1 MAEELKT
8 YYDFADNNYDFLM
21 AAYKNGLVG
30 NAMGAM
36 AQETCEKYL
45 KHLIDE
51 YVILG
56 DSADNAKK
64 TEILRTHNLTKLS
77 KYISSHLPE
86 VNLDRPSLNLVNGLY
101 FTTRYPGDESIMV
114 EKDDLDEY
122 IDAVKKCKNAVDEF
136 IRSKQERYREKNKK
150 GQEKPPPSLTKI
162 IPDK

>member
-56 DSADNAKK
+56 DSEDNAKK

-136 IRSKQERYREKNKK
+136 IRSKKE
-150 GQEKPPPSLTKI
+150 
-162 IPDK
+162 

>member
-86 VNLDRPSLNLVNGLY
+86 ANLDRPSLNLVNGLY

-136 IRSKQERYREKNKK
+136 IRSKKE
-150 GQEKPPPSLTKI
+150 
-162 IPDK
+162 

>member
-8 YYDFADNNYDFLM
+8 YYDFANNNYDFLM

-136 IRSKQERYREKNKK
+136 IRSKKE
-150 GQEKPPPSLTKI
+150 
-162 IPDK
+162 

>member
-64 TEILRTHNLTKLS
+64 TEILRTYNLTKLS

-136 IRSKQERYREKNKK
+136 IRSKKE
-150 GQEKPPPSLTKI
+150 
-162 IPDK
+162 

>member
-36 AQETCEKYL
+36 VQETCEKYL

-77 KYISSHLPE
+77 KYISSRLPE

-136 IRSKQERYREKNKK
+136 IRSKKE
-150 GQEKPPPSLTKI
+150 
-162 IPDK
+162 

>member
-77 KYISSHLPE
+77 KYISSRLPE

-136 IRSKQERYREKNKK
+136 IRSKKE
-150 GQEKPPPSLTKI
+150 
-162 IPDK
+162 

>member
-30 NAMGAM
+30 NAMGTM

-136 IRSKQERYREKNKK
+136 IRSKKE
-150 GQEKPPPSLTKI
+150 
-162 IPDK
+162 

>member
-51 YVILG
+51 HVILG

-136 IRSKQERYREKNKK
+136 IRSKKE
-150 GQEKPPPSLTKI
+150 
-162 IPDK
+162 

>member
-51 YVILG
+51 YVRLPLLVAPFIKILEQQ
-56 DSADNAKK
+56 N
-64 TEILRTHNLTKLS
+64 
-77 KYISSHLPE
+77 
-86 VNLDRPSLNLVNGLY
+86 
-101 FTTRYPGDESIMV
+101 F
-114 EKDDLDEY
+114 
-122 IDAVKKCKNAVDEF
+122 
-136 IRSKQERYREKNKK
+136 KK
-150 GQEKPPPSLTKI
+150 GVYLRN
-162 IPDK
+162 

>member
-8 YYDFADNNYDFLM
+8 YYDFLM

-136 IRSKQERYREKNKK
+136 IRSKKE
-150 GQEKPPPSLTKI
+150 
-162 IPDK
+162 

>member
-101 FTTRYPGDESIMV
+101 FTTRYLGDESIMV

-136 IRSKQERYREKNKK
+136 IRSKKE
-150 GQEKPPPSLTKI
+150 
-162 IPDK
+162 

>member
-114 EKDDLDEY
+114 ERMTWMSILM
-122 IDAVKKCKNAVDEF
+122 
-136 IRSKQERYREKNKK
+136 
-150 GQEKPPPSLTKI
+150 L
-162 IPDK
+162 

>member
-51 YVILG
+51 YVILV

-136 IRSKQERYREKNKK
+136 IRSKKE
-150 GQEKPPPSLTKI
+150 
-162 IPDK
+162 

>member
-136 IRSKQERYREKNKK
+136 IRSEK
-150 GQEKPPPSLTKI
+150 E
-162 IPDK
+162 

>member
-136 IRSKQERYREKNKK
+136 IRIKN
-150 GQEKPPPSLTKI
+150 E
-162 IPDK
+162 

>member
-51 YVILG
+51 YEILG

-136 IRSKQERYREKNKK
+136 IRSKKE
-150 GQEKPPPSLTKI
+150 
-162 IPDK
+162 

>member
-64 TEILRTHNLTKLS
+64 TEILRTHKLTKLS

-136 IRSKQERYREKNKK
+136 IRSKKE
-150 GQEKPPPSLTKI
+150 
-162 IPDK
+162 

>member
-122 IDAVKKCKNAVDEF
+122 IDAVKSVKM
-136 IRSKQERYREKNKK
+136 
-150 GQEKPPPSLTKI
+150 L
-162 IPDK
+162 

>member
-136 IRSKQERYREKNKK
+136 IRSKKE
-150 GQEKPPPSLTKI
+150 
-162 IPDK
+162 

>member
-122 IDAVKKCKNAVDEF
+122 IDAVKKCKNAVDEL
-136 IRSKQERYREKNKK
+136 IRSKKE
-150 GQEKPPPSLTKI
+150 
-162 IPDK
+162 